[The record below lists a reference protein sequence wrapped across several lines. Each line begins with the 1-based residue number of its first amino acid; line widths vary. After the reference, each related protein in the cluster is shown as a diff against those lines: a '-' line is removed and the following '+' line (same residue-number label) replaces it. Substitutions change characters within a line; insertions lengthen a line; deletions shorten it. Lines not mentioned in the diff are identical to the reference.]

1 MRAHLRTASKV
12 GTLGPLFRETTRL
25 WHSTLVGSGTS
36 VATTDRRSAAKAI
49 LYAFVAN
56 FAIAL
61 AKTWAALV
69 TGSGSLLAEAIHSYA
84 DSGNQVLLFLGM
96 RQALKPADR
105 EHPLGYGKLTY
116 FWAFVV
122 ALLLFSVGGLFS
134 VYEGVHKLQHPEPLN
149 AAWIG
154 LLVLAGAI
162 VLEAFSLLGC
172 LREIG
177 KLRGAKSLKTWL
189 VHTRNA
195 ELVVVLGEDVA
206 AIAGLLLAFVCLGLS
221 FMTGEPTFDA
231 LGSIAIGIVLVT
243 VSIFVASRIR
253 SLLVGRSAEPDLV
266 ALIDEIIAAD
276 PAIEQLLNSI
286 TMQFGPDVM
295 LAAKIRF
302 DPDLTVNEAV
312 ARINA
317 LEVRIKQHAPE
328 VRWCFIEPDVAD

>member
-1 MRAHLRTASKV
+1 M
-12 GTLGPLFRETTRL
+12 
-25 WHSTLVGSGTS
+25 
-36 VATTDRRSAAKAI
+36 ATTDQRSAAKAI

-56 FAIAL
+56 FVIAL

-134 VYEGVHKLQHPEPLN
+134 IYEGVHKLQHPEPLN
-149 AAWIG
+149 AVWIG

-177 KLRGAKSLKTWL
+177 KTRGARSLRTWL
-189 VHTRNA
+189 IHTRNA
-195 ELVVVLGEDVA
+195 ELVVVLGEDIA
-206 AIAGLLLAFVCLGLS
+206 AIVGLLLAFVCLGLS
-221 FMTGEPTFDA
+221 GLTGEPTFDA

-253 SLLVGRSAEPDLV
+253 SLLVGRSAEPELV

-276 PAIEQLLNSI
+276 PAIDQLLNSI

-295 LAAKIRF
+295 LAAKVRF
-302 DPDLTVNEAV
+302 DSDLTVNEAV

-328 VRWCFIEPDVAD
+328 VRWCFIEPDVTD

>member
-1 MRAHLRTASKV
+1 M
-12 GTLGPLFRETTRL
+12 E
-25 WHSTLVGSGTS
+25 
-36 VATTDRRSAAKAI
+36 ATTDQRSAAKAI
-49 LYAFVAN
+49 LYAFIAN

-61 AKTWAALV
+61 AKTWAALL

-84 DSGNQVLLFLGM
+84 DSGNQVLLFIGM

-134 VYEGVHKLQHPEPLN
+134 VYEGVHKLQQPEPLN
-149 AAWIG
+149 AAWVG

-162 VLEAFSLLGC
+162 VIEALSLLGC

-177 KLRGAKSLKTWL
+177 KIRGAKSLTYWL

-195 ELVVVLGEDVA
+195 ELVVVLGEDIA
-206 AIAGLLLAFVCLGLS
+206 AIVGLLLAFVCLGLS
-221 FMTGEPTFDA
+221 AMTGEPTFDA
-231 LGSIAIGIVLVT
+231 IGSIAIGIVLVT
-243 VSIFVASRIR
+243 VSIFVAGRIR
-253 SLLVGRSAEPDLV
+253 SSLVGRSAEPELV

-276 PAIEQLLNSI
+276 AAIDKLLHSI
-286 TMQFGPDVM
+286 TLQFGPDVM

-302 DPDLTVNEAV
+302 DPNLTVNEAV

-317 LEVRIKQHAPE
+317 LEVRIKEHAPA
-328 VRWCFIEPDVAD
+328 VRWCFIEPDVTD